1 MVSYRSSFHKAA
13 KSFIDQS
20 EDTEYRDNVH
30 PIGASEDLGTE
41 MSDAEFSSS
50 VKSSVDDAVD
60 YIDGF
65 IAPAR
70 ALATQYYRGDPFGNE
85 EEGRSQ
91 IVMTEVRDT
100 VQAIIPSLLRIFTAS
115 EDIVEFAPRNAQSIE
130 LAAQQTDYI
139 NYVFYSDNPGFAILH
154 GAFKDALV
162 RKTGIIKWRWSEDT
176 EISEAEYTDLDQAQV
191 SLLTQDPDVEIV
203 ELDEETV
210 QEAVTDPASGMMI
223 SPAQTSYTVR
233 IRRKIPRNRVVI
245 EAVPPEEFLIA
256 REARDL
262 DNAAYV
268 GHRSLKTMSELI
280 AMGYKKSDI
289 EKYASQGDVFSI
301 NYEAQTRNPAIMSFM
316 MHADNPDPSMRRVL
330 YVESYVRI
338 DKDGDGIAELRKVCS
353 IGNSHHILHDEV
365 ATDVPF
371 AFFCPD
377 PEPHM
382 IIGQS
387 IADQTMDLQQIKS
400 SIVRNTMD
408 SLAQVIHPRTVV
420 VEGQVNLDDV
430 MNNETGA
437 IIRARS
443 IGAVQPLAEPFV
455 GQAAMPLIAYMD
467 QIRAQRTGISQASQ
481 GLDPDVLQSTTKAA
495 VTATVQGAQERIEL
509 IARLFAENGM
519 KRLFRG
525 LLKLVVRHQDRPRTI
540 KLRGKWVEIDPRYWD
555 SDLDV
560 QVNVG
565 LGHGTDSDK
574 MGFLMQIAAKQEQ
587 IMQILGPA
595 NPLADAS
602 KYRNTL
608 AQICTLAG
616 FKDAS
621 RYFGEVDPQQM
632 QAVLSQGQNK
642 PDPTTMLAQVEA
654 EKTKAG
660 IIRENMKVQADVE
673 DSLRVD
679 RRERERMHMESM
691 IKLAEIEAKY
701 GNIENVKRLE
711 GSILGEQEIM
721 KAQLKAETER
731 HNAIIQAMSKQQQ
744 MQQAQPQPQQ
754 PQQQAQPMQGAP
766 PNA

>member
-1 MVSYRSSFHKAA
+1 MVDYRSSFHKAA
-13 KSFIDQS
+13 ASFIDQS
-20 EDTEYRDNVH
+20 DDTEYRDTVH

-41 MSDAEFSSS
+41 MSDAEFSAS

-70 ALATQYYRGDPFGNE
+70 ALATQYYRGDLFGNE

-115 EDIVEFAPRNAQSIE
+115 EDIVEFAPRNAQSVD

-139 NYVFYSDNPGFAILH
+139 NYIFYNDNPGFAILH

-176 EISEAEYTDLDQAQV
+176 EISEAEYTDLSHAQV

-203 ELDEETV
+203 ELEEKTE
-210 QEAVTDPASGMMI
+210 QEAVIDPASGMTI
-223 SPAQTSYTVR
+223 SPAQTSYNIR
-233 IRRKIPRNRVVI
+233 IRRKIPRNKVVI
-245 EAVPPEEFLIA
+245 ESVPPEEFLIA

-280 AMGYKKSDI
+280 AMGYKKEDI

-353 IGNSHHILHDEV
+353 IGNSHHILHDEI

-420 VEGQVNLDDV
+420 VEGQVNMDDV

-443 IGAVQPLAEPFV
+443 VGAVQPLAEPFV

-467 QIRAQRTGISQASQ
+467 QIRAQRTGISDASQ
-481 GLDPDVLQSTTKAA
+481 GLNPDVLQSTTKAA

-519 KRLFRG
+519 KRLFKG
-525 LLKLVVRHQDRPRTI
+525 LLKMVVRHQDRPRTI
-540 KLRGKWVEIDPRYWD
+540 KLSGKWVEVDPRYWD
-555 SDLDV
+555 ADLDV

-574 MGFLMQIAAKQEQ
+574 MAFLMQIASKQEQ

-621 RYFGEVDPQQM
+621 RYFGDVDPQQM
-632 QAVLSQGQNK
+632 QQVMSQNQNK

-654 EKTKAG
+654 QKTQAS
-660 IIRENMKVQADVE
+660 IVRENMKVQADVE

-679 RRERERMHMESM
+679 RRERERMHMDNM
-691 IKLAEIEAKY
+691 VKLAEIEAKY
-701 GNIENVKRLE
+701 GNIENVKRIE
-711 GSILGEQEIM
+711 SSIFAEQELL
-721 KAQLKAETER
+721 KAQLSAETDR
-731 HNAIIQAMSKQQQ
+731 HNAIIQALSQ
-744 MQQAQPQPQQ
+744 
-754 PQQQAQPMQGAP
+754 QQQAQQQQQPQGMT

>member
-1 MVSYRSSFHKAA
+1 MVSYAPSLQKAA
-13 KSFIDQS
+13 ASFLDQS
-20 EDTEYRDNVH
+20 EDTEYRDTTH
-30 PIGASEDLGTE
+30 PIGASEVLGTE
-41 MSDAEFSSS
+41 MSDAEFASS

-70 ALATQYYRGDPFGNE
+70 ATATQYYRGDPFGNE

-100 VQAIIPSLLRIFTAS
+100 VQAIVPSLLRIFTAS
-115 EDIVEFAPRNAQSIE
+115 EDIVEFAPRNAQSVE

-139 NYVFYSDNPGFAILH
+139 NYVFYNDNPGFSILH
-154 GAFKDALV
+154 SAFKDALV

-191 SLLTQDPDVEIV
+191 ALLTQDPDVEIV
-203 ELDEETV
+203 ELEEKTV
-210 QEAVTDPASGMMI
+210 QEAVVDPASGMTV
-223 SPAQTSYTVR
+223 SPAQTSYDVR
-233 IRRKIPRNRVVI
+233 IRRNIPRNKVAI

-262 DNAAYV
+262 DHAAYV

-280 AMGYKKSDI
+280 AMGYKKEDI

-519 KRLFRG
+519 KRLFKG
-525 LLKLVVRHQDRPRTI
+525 LLKMVVRHQDRPRTI
-540 KLRGKWVEIDPRYWD
+540 KLRGKWVEVDPRYWD
-555 SDLDV
+555 ADLDV

-574 MGFLMQIAAKQEQ
+574 MAFLMQIAAKQEQ

-595 NPLADAS
+595 NPLADVS

-621 RYFGEVDPQQM
+621 RYFGDVDPQQM

-654 EKTKAG
+654 QKTQAG
-660 IIRENMKVQADVE
+660 IVRENMKVQADVE
-673 DSLRVD
+673 DSLRLD
-679 RRERERMHMESM
+679 RRERERMQMESM

-711 GSILGEQEIM
+711 GSIMAEQELM
-721 KAQLKAETER
+721 KAQLQAETER
-731 HNAIIQAMSKQQQ
+731 HNAIIQAMSQQQ
-744 MQQAQPQPQQ
+744 QTQQQQQ
-754 PQQQAQPMQGAP
+754 PQA